1 MDLENEFSKLLKRDV
16 DIVEK
21 EALKNPIRK
30 NRILSTREIIY
41 AASSPNSYTNLAGAL
56 NLSDKQYE
64 DYQKTLQE
72 GRNEWDR
79 NII

>member
-1 MDLENEFSKLLKRDV
+1 METILLKSDV

-41 AASSPNSYTNLAGAL
+41 AASNPNPYTNLAGAL